1 MADVYTASAVLLE
14 GLVFRGHTSTGH
26 DLVLDSSDGG
36 GRGPT
41 PMSLVVLALAGCTGM
56 DVISILRKMREDVT
70 GYEVQVRGER
80 AREHPRIYTHV
91 TVEHIVRGREL
102 KEANV
107 ARAVEL
113 SATRYCPV
121 SAIIGASGTVTHTY
135 RIIEDSGVAAT
146 GADGG

>member
-1 MADVYTASAVLLE
+1 MADVYSASAVLQE

-26 DLVLDSSDGG
+26 DLMLDSSDGG